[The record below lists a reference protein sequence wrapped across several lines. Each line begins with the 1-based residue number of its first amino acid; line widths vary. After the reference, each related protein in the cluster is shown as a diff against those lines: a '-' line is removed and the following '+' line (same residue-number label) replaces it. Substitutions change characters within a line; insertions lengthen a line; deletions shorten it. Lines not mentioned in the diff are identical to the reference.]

1 MVYLASTTNFSTA
14 SLCEKRSDI
23 KNNGNVISCN
33 DISYMF
39 ALVALYIAVITA
51 LVCSVVLINKTNT
64 NLEKGYWF
72 LVLAVCVVLTPIL
85 LVLVEFNLFI
95 SCFIAVVLLAFVR
108 EATKYMFASKNG
120 AIILGVYFAL
130 WLAIPYGV
138 YSVFI

>member
-1 MVYLASTTNFSTA
+1 M
-14 SLCEKRSDI
+14 C
-23 KNNGNVISCN
+23 
-33 DISYMF
+33 